1 MTLHHKN
8 LNVLA
13 KDKTEVVKKNQIDA
27 LRMII
32 KEEKKQLQ
40 AISKL
45 EATLVKETASFLQ
58 NNGIST
64 DELTITKVIEAA
76 TEVDKEQLQT
86 AKFELENE
94 VMELS
99 KQNRM
104 NQELLEQSLQFI
116 NVSLDLLQP
125 EIDSFNYDRNEA
137 GQQDHQTQ
145 TRSLFDS
152 KA

>member
-64 DELTITKVIEAA
+64 DELTITKVIEVA

-137 GQQDHQTQ
+137 GQQEHQTQ